1 MFDSLYLYEDS
12 GHLYNISR
20 YWHIL
25 YTTKRKYILKL
36 FNCHTKRRRLVL
48 LKVSYFIWFTLDKS
62 GMNTRF
68 YLLRPLE
75 CVIITRH
82 IGHDRAFVRFRSV
95 YQIYIKHD
103 RVKVFI

>member
-1 MFDSLYLYEDS
+1 MLESLYLYEDS

-20 YWHIL
+20 YWHI

-36 FNCHTKRRRLVL
+36 FNYHTKRRRLVL
-48 LKVSYFIWFTLDKS
+48 LKVSYFVWFTLDKS
-62 GMNTRF
+62 GMYTRF